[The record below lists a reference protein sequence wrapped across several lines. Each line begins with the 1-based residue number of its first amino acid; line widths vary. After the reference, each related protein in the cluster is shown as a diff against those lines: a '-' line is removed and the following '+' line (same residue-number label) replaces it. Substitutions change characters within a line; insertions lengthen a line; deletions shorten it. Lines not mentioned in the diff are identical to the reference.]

1 MHVVISLL
9 RLTYHLIMSLRTKVL
24 DIWHL
29 KVQNQ
34 DSDCGGC
41 RCQVDAPSRWF
52 CCRTG
57 RDARWGSG
65 YGCSGGHWCCSCWRI
80 VTEVILAAVAIT
92 SMYQRVCLKIAIG
105 GTVQWNKQGKAGII
119 GLVSNA
125 TNTFDHAGYIAAR
138 GYPRRTTGSAE
149 VWLTWVASYGP
160 SYQKKEIV

>member
-1 MHVVISLL
+1 MWLTLGCHVMSNETTLPKKNWMHVVISLL

-52 CCRTG
+52 FCRTG
-57 RDARWGSG
+57 SDARWGSG

-92 SMYQRVCLKIAIG
+92 SMYPATSRALRGIYNPTDLVMVLW
-105 GTVQWNKQGKAGII
+105 GTN
-119 GLVSNA
+119 GLN
-125 TNTFDHAGYIAAR
+125 
-138 GYPRRTTGSAE
+138 SA
-149 VWLTWVASYGP
+149 V
-160 SYQKKEIV
+160 